1 MADRAVDSG
10 TDSGTDSAAGTGLR
24 AGLFAVALA
33 ALLAAAGAS
42 LCVGAGAV
50 PVAEV
55 WRALTGDAGSDAHLI
70 VREVRVPRTVLAV
83 GVGAALGCAGT
94 LIQTLTRNPLAEPG
108 VLGVTFGAGFAISLG
123 ATLGI
128 ADHQA
133 SQLAL
138 AFGGSL
144 LAAVLVYAVGRTS
157 PLRLLL
163 AGTALS
169 FVLGGLS
176 LGMRLAFPDVLDGYR
191 FWSVGSLA
199 GREQLSLAAPLLIIA
214 VALAGSVLLTGPLST
229 LALGES
235 VAHALGAHVTRTRIA
250 ILVLVTVLAGTATA
264 VAGPIAFVGLMVPHL
279 ARRISRGSLRWLM
292 AYTMVLGPL
301 LLLTADVAARVLLQT
316 GEVPV
321 AVVTAFLGGPV
332 LIWAV
337 RRRGATPL

>member
-1 MADRAVDSG
+1 MLVA
-10 TDSGTDSAAGTGLR
+10 
-24 AGLFAVALA
+24 ALA
-33 ALLAAAGAS
+33 ALLLAAGAS
-42 LCVGAGAV
+42 LCVGAGTV
-50 PVAEV
+50 PPAEV
-55 WRALTGDAGSDAHLI
+55 WRAVTGGAGPHARLI
-70 VREVRVPRTVLAV
+70 AREVRVPRTVLAV

-123 ATLGI
+123 AALGV
-128 ADHQA
+128 AGHQA
-133 SQLAL
+133 TQLAL
-138 AFGGSL
+138 AFTGSL
-144 LAAVLVYAVGRTS
+144 LAALLVHAVGRTS

-176 LGMRLAFPDVLDGYR
+176 LGMRLTFPDVLDRYR

-199 GREQLSLAAPLLIIA
+199 GREQVSPTVPLLVMA
-214 VALAGSVLLTGPLST
+214 LALAGALLLTGPLNA
-229 LALGES
+229 LALGEG
-235 VAHALGAHVTRTRIA
+235 VAPALGAHVPRPRIA
-250 ILVLVTVLAGTATA
+250 VLGLVTVLAGTATA
-264 VAGPIAFVGLMVPHL
+264 VAGPITFLGLMVPHL
-279 ARRISRGSLRWLM
+279 ARRAARGSLRWLM

-301 LLLTADVAARVLLQT
+301 LLLTADIASRVLLPT

-337 RRRGATPL
+337 RRRGAIAL